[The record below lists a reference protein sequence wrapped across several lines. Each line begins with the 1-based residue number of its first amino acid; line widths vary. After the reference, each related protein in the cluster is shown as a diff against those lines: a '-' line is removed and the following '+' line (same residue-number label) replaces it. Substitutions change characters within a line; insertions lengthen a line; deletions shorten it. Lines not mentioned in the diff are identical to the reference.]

1 MSSSLSSLAAF
12 EFVRLIGISSCS
24 FSVQSF
30 ARATTIKPGEPLK
43 VSVHFQPRND
53 IGSYEDLLVFDFSV
67 HGEGESFSIQR
78 TVKGSVGVKDD
89 IEQFSSKVPYIK
101 PELRNRP
108 RADEKNTIAAPRE
121 DDFKQNVPWTGRLPW
136 FHTPNWLEKVL
147 ELPLIGEQ
155 IRELRRYP
163 GGLSYANYQKFWTTL
178 LYVEANQEE

>member
-1 MSSSLSSLAAF
+1 MKPS
-12 EFVRLIGISSCS
+12 VCS

-30 ARATTIKPGEPLK
+30 SRATTIKPGKPLK

-53 IGSYEDLLVFDFSV
+53 IGSYEETLIFDFSAQ
-67 HGEGESFSIQR
+67 GQGESFSIQR
-78 TVKGSVGVKDD
+78 TVKGSVGVKED
-89 IEQFSSKVPYIK
+89 IDRFSSKIPYVK

-136 FHTPNWLEKVL
+136 FHTPQWLEKVL

-178 LYVEANQEE
+178 LYVEVNQEE